1 MKEDVYRLQGV
12 SFSYGKS
19 PAIKDVSFTVKRGES
34 LAVIGANGSGKST
47 LLKILDCLLHPS
59 AGIMSFLGERL
70 SADTLKGGLGKR
82 FRERVGFVFAEA
94 DVQLF
99 SPTVF
104 EELAFGPLQLGLSGD
119 EVKKRVE
126 ELLGSLGISN
136 LRDRPPYTLSSG
148 EKKKVAIASVL
159 AVNPDVLLLDEP
171 TNGLDPRAQVW
182 LYELI
187 QGLKDIKTFII
198 ATHDLSMAGDL
209 TERAIVIDEGHGIAA
224 DGPSGEILRDKDLL
238 LRTNIIHEHAHR
250 HGDIIHIHSHGPFS
264 THDEHEQDI
273 E

>member
-1 MKEDVYRLQGV
+1 LEEEVYRLQGV
-12 SFSYGKS
+12 SFSYGAS
-19 PAIKDVSFTVKRGES
+19 VAVRDVSFAVKRGET
-34 LAVIGANGSGKST
+34 LALIGANGSGKST
-47 LLKILDCLLHPS
+47 LLKILDCLIHPS
-59 AGIMSFLGERL
+59 AGIMSFLGKRL
-70 SADTLKGGLGKR
+70 DEEALRGGLGR
-82 FRERVGFVFAEA
+82 SFRERVGFVFAEP

-104 EELAFGPLQLGLSGD
+104 DELAFGPLQLGLSGE
-119 EVKKRVE
+119 EVRHRVE
-126 ELLGSLGISN
+126 ELLDALGIST

-159 AVNPDVLLLDEP
+159 AINPQVLLLDEP

-187 QGLKDIKTFII
+187 QGLKGLKTFII

-209 TERAIVIDEGHGIAA
+209 ADRAIVLDEAHGVAA
-224 DGPSGEILRDKDLL
+224 DGPTAEILRDKDLL

-250 HGDIIHIHSHGPFS
+250 HGNIVHIHSHGPFS
-264 THDEHEQDI
+264 THDEHEK
-273 E
+273 